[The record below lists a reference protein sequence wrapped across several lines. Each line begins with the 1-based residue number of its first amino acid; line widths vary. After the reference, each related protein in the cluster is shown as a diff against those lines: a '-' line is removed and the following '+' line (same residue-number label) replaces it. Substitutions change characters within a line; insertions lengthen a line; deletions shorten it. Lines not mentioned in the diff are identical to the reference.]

1 MKVIFKTNIDK
12 YKGKFPTDFQS
23 VPRKGE
29 FVAISDLRNTN
40 LPFTELE
47 VHKVT
52 YEDKDTVVVE
62 LHLSELQHRQNKEY
76 KLGVFE

>member
-12 YKGKFPTDFQS
+12 YKGKFPTDFQ
-23 VPRKGE
+23 VIPRKGE
-29 FVAISDLRNTN
+29 FVSIIPHSHR

-47 VHKVT
+47 VHNVT

-62 LHLSELQHRQNKEY
+62 LHLSEWQNKQNIFNE
-76 KLGVFE
+76 LGVFE